1 MVTMTEPIL
10 RTDHLS
16 QSIEKLHFTFEQL
29 LSMLYL
35 CDWQIRR
42 YIMFTV
48 IVMPSGQKRFITEVD
63 IDADIIS
70 CDLC

>member
-1 MVTMTEPIL
+1 
-10 RTDHLS
+10 
-16 QSIEKLHFTFEQL
+16 
-29 LSMLYL
+29 
-35 CDWQIRR
+35 
-42 YIMFTV
+42 MFTV